1 MHFLADFG
9 DVKKQMKRIR
19 FEKKWST
26 VRFDRGGGGGSK
38 AIWAMRNC
46 AYGNNTFQKG
56 APLSLNEIKIPTHKR
71 KKRLGLVQKNGEVK
85 ICKIYRKDMRDKGKE
100 RHQVRQTDI

>member
-1 MHFLADFG
+1 MSTKQL
-9 DVKKQMKRIR
+9 KKIGSGK
-19 FEKKWST
+19 SDPGYS
-26 VRFDRGGGGGSK
+26 FDRGGVGGSK